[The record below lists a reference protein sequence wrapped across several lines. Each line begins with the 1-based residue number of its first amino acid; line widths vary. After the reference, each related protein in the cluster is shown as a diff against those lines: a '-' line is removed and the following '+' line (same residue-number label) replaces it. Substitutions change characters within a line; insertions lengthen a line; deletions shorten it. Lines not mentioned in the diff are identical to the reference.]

1 MKRLN
6 SARRYG
12 VLFGDPVWLVL
23 IVVLG
28 AGLAIAVLWAL
39 GAVTFD
45 RLFGP
50 SHDGM
55 VAVPT
60 PSRVIPA
67 YTRVTREYL
76 LNEKGNLSF
85 MYLPPD
91 AVTPEMYVQLSDILG
106 RVTKKPKSPGYVF
119 TEADFLPKGSRAGL
133 VAGVPPGKRAMR
145 IEADQV
151 KGLYGLNIGDRFDLV
166 ATIPIEAKTGVKG
179 LKIGGAYQEV
189 LTLQAELTNWMKQ
202 ATVRVL
208 VQNGVLVEPLT
219 TRQVPLT
226 TTTLTKGPV
235 TRTKPVQEYVI
246 AVDPEEVVLLTQA
259 IAVKAQINA
268 VPRSGQPGDPLDSR
282 TPDLQP
288 WHPYGGLVRTGESI
302 SDAFGNLPKLT
313 MVETIAGKKKLGF
326 DRGVLGVPMSDAAEF
341 ELRERRKDPA
351 SGAASLGH
359 VEREQ

>member
-1 MKRLN
+1 MNMTR
-6 SARRYG
+6 SVRRRRS
-12 VLFGDPVWLVL
+12 LFGGPIWSA
-23 IVVLG
+23 VVLVTG
-28 AGLAIAVLWAL
+28 VAVAVTGLWAA
-39 GAVTFD
+39 GAITLD

-50 SHDGM
+50 SYQGM

-60 PSRVIPA
+60 PSRQVPP

-76 LNEKGNLSF
+76 LDEKGDLSF

-106 RVTKKPKSPGYVF
+106 RVTKKPKPPGYVF

-166 ATIPIEAKTGVKG
+166 ATIPIEAKTGAKG
-179 LKIGGAYQEV
+179 LKIGGAYQEM

-219 TRQVPLT
+219 TRSVPVT
-226 TTTLTKGPV
+226 ATTLTKGSV
-235 TRTKPVQEYVI
+235 TKTRPVQEYVI
-246 AVDPEEVVLLTQA
+246 AVDPREVALLTQA

-268 VPRSGQPGDPLDSR
+268 VPRSGQPGDPEDSH

-288 WHPYGGLVRTGESI
+288 WHPYGGLAGAGESVG
-302 SDAFGNLPKLT
+302 DAFGNIPKLT
-313 MVETIAGKKKLGF
+313 MVETISGQKKLGF
-326 DRGVLGVPMSDAAEF
+326 HRGVLGVPMSEAAEL
-341 ELRERRKDPA
+341 ERRERRNGSD
-351 SGAASLGH
+351 SGAASIGRAEQ
-359 VEREQ
+359 ER